1 MVSTVKSVPADQR
14 SLFKEFWETWAD
26 NIERRAFRMQ
36 MELTDGQKKT
46 LFLLDLD
53 SRLQSYKK
61 QLSDF
66 GVTVPSP
73 EELREVHHIV
83 STEPAV
89 VREEMDLE
97 LDSLQE
103 TVEDQVQ
110 IFTPQVPEHLP
121 LG

>member
-1 MVSTVKSVPADQR
+1 
-14 SLFKEFWETWAD
+14 
-26 NIERRAFRMQ
+26 

-66 GVTVPSP
+66 GVTVSSP